1 LENMRSGCHDAS
13 NTSTTI
19 SRASCTLTVWAHPHL
34 RDIMR
39 RTGTAP
45 SIEEE
50 RMKDQEGRFR
60 SLKRH
65 KRETE
70 REIED
75 NELQLIIPPL
85 RLLRVAV
92 AVEDN

>member
-19 SRASCTLTVWAHPHL
+19 SRASCTLTVWAQPHL

-39 RTGTAP
+39 RTGTAK
-45 SIEEE
+45 
-50 RMKDQEGRFR
+50 RVGRFR
-60 SLKRH
+60 SLGSRKRH